1 MLGFYD
7 YTVWLTYISLMSAV
21 AGIGI
26 SLHGAGHPYWGIFFL
41 MLSGL
46 CDAFDGRVART
57 KKDRSNTQK
66 AFGIQIDS
74 LTDVIAFGV
83 LPVCIGESIATIGPE
98 IAGVT
103 KFMLHSDVERVVVKT
118 IVICILMFYV
128 LAAMIRLAYF
138 NVMEEERQKT
148 EDGCRKTYVGL
159 PVTASALI
167 FPTILLLQYVISF
180 DITPIYYM
188 ALLVTAVLFLSK
200 IEVVKPGLRG
210 ILIMVGIGAV
220 EAVLLLL
227 GMFLVEHIR

>member
-74 LTDVIAFGV
+74 LTDVVAFGV